1 MVLTCT
7 ACSAK
12 LSIPDSKIPKTGAF
26 TVACPKCQQKI
37 QVTAKRLEGIVSQ
50 PSAGP
55 IPADPESTVAAAGE
69 EDESRRL
76 AMVCVDQL
84 HGQMRVKTAL
94 AELGYTVHIVNDP
107 REAVDRLWQKPY
119 DLVIVHE
126 EYGGAPDNNSVLK
139 TIQPMPMSVRRFM
152 YVGLIGKQYRTFD
165 PMAAFVKSLN
175 FVVADQ
181 ELGNLKTI
189 VQEAVA
195 DNDRFFRV
203 FRETLR
209 EAGKL

>member
-12 LSIPDSKIPKTGAF
+12 LSIPDGKIPKTGSV

-37 QVTAKRLEGIVSQ
+37 QVAAKRAPVATAPEVVK
-50 PSAGP
+50 GP
-55 IPADPESTVAAAGE
+55 GPDDVVGVASDPVAE
-69 EDESRRL
+69 PRRL
-76 AMVCVDQL
+76 AMICVDQL

-107 REAVDRLWQKPY
+107 KEAIDRLWQQPY
-119 DLVIVHE
+119 GLVILHE
-126 EYGGAPDNNSVLK
+126 EYGGAAENNGVLK
-139 TIQPMPMSVRRFM
+139 ILQPMPMSIRRFM
-152 YVGLIGKQYRTFD
+152 YVGLIGKQYRTLD
-165 PMAAFVKSLN
+165 PTAAFAKSVN
-175 FVVADQ
+175 FVVAET
-181 ELGNLKTI
+181 ELSNLKAI

-195 DNDRFFRV
+195 DHDRFYRV
-203 FRETLR
+203 FREVLR

>member
-12 LSIPDSKIPKTGAF
+12 LSIPDGKIPKAGSV

-37 QVTAKRLEGIVSQ
+37 QVAAKRVPATNEPDALNGPAPDDVSG
-50 PSAGP
+50 AT
-55 IPADPESTVAAAGE
+55 AEAVAE
-69 EDESRRL
+69 LRRL

-107 REAVDRLWQKPY
+107 KEAIDRLWQEPY
-119 DLVIVHE
+119 GLVILHE
-126 EYGGAPDNNSVLK
+126 EYGGAADDDGLLK
-139 TIQPMPMSVRRFM
+139 VVQPMPMSIRRFM
-152 YVGLIGKQYRTFD
+152 YVGLIGKQYRTLD
-165 PMAAFVKSLN
+165 PAAAFAKSVN
-175 FVVADQ
+175 FVVAET
-181 ELGNLKTI
+181 ELSNLKAI
-189 VQEAVA
+189 VQEAVS
-195 DNDRFFRV
+195 DHDRFYRV
-203 FRETLR
+203 FRESLR

>member
-12 LSIPDSKIPKTGAF
+12 LSIPDGKIPKTGSV

-37 QVTAKRLEGIVSQ
+37 QVAAKRAPVATVPEVVK
-50 PSAGP
+50 GP
-55 IPADPESTVAAAGE
+55 GEDVVGVASDPVAE
-69 EDESRRL
+69 PRRL
-76 AMVCVDQL
+76 AMICVDQL

-107 REAVDRLWQKPY
+107 KEAIDRLWQQPY
-119 DLVIVHE
+119 GLVILHE
-126 EYGGAPDNNSVLK
+126 EYGGAAENNGVLK
-139 TIQPMPMSVRRFM
+139 ILQPMPMSIRRFM
-152 YVGLIGKQYRTFD
+152 YVGLIGKQYRTLD
-165 PMAAFVKSLN
+165 PTAAFAKSVN
-175 FVVADQ
+175 FVVAET
-181 ELGNLKTI
+181 ELSNLKAI

-195 DNDRFFRV
+195 DHDRFYRV
-203 FRETLR
+203 FREVLR

>member
-12 LSIPDSKIPKTGAF
+12 LSIPDGKIPKTGSV

-37 QVTAKRLEGIVSQ
+37 QVAAKRAPVATAPEVSK
-50 PSAGP
+50 GP
-55 IPADPESTVAAAGE
+55 GPEDVVGVASDPVAE
-69 EDESRRL
+69 PRRL

-107 REAVDRLWQKPY
+107 KEAIDRLWQQPY
-119 DLVIVHE
+119 GLVILHE
-126 EYGGAPDNNSVLK
+126 EYGGAADNNGVLK
-139 TIQPMPMSVRRFM
+139 ILQPMPMSIRRFM
-152 YVGLIGKQYRTFD
+152 YVGLIGKQYRTLD
-165 PMAAFVKSLN
+165 QTAAFAKSVN
-175 FVVADQ
+175 FVVAET
-181 ELGNLKTI
+181 ELSNLKAI

-195 DNDRFFRV
+195 DHDRFYRV
-203 FRETLR
+203 FREVLR

>member
-12 LSIPDSKIPKTGAF
+12 LSIPDGKIPKTGSV

-37 QVTAKRLEGIVSQ
+37 QVAAKRAPVAPAPEVSKGL
-50 PSAGP
+50 GP
-55 IPADPESTVAAAGE
+55 EDVVSVASDPVAE
-69 EDESRRL
+69 PRRL

-107 REAVDRLWQKPY
+107 KEAIDRLWQQPY
-119 DLVIVHE
+119 GLVILHE
-126 EYGGAPDNNSVLK
+126 EYGGAADNNDVLK
-139 TIQPMPMSVRRFM
+139 ILQPMPMSIRRFM
-152 YVGLIGKQYRTFD
+152 YVGLIGKQYQTLD
-165 PMAAFVKSLN
+165 PTAAFAKSVN
-175 FVVADQ
+175 FVVAET
-181 ELGNLKTI
+181 ELSNLKAI

-195 DNDRFFRV
+195 DHDRFYRV
-203 FRETLR
+203 FREVLR